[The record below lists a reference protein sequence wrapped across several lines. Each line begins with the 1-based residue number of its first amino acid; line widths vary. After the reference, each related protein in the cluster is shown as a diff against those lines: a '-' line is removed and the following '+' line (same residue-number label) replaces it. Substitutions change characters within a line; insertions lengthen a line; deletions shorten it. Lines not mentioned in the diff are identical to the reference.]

1 MWTVSACLA
10 PAGIA
15 GIYIFGFS
23 ALWVIISC
31 LAGALLSEYAWQ
43 KLNKKPVTI
52 KDGSAFLTGLLLA
65 YNLPPGVP
73 IWAAFLGSAFAIII
87 VKHLFGGLGNN
98 IFNPALAA
106 RGFLLMSWP
115 EAMTTWWKPFH
126 YSLQSDA
133 ITTAT
138 PLAMMKSGH
147 LQEFI
152 DSFPTLGK
160 MFSALLWGTRGGCL
174 GETCS
179 VLLILGGIYL
189 IYKKYID
196 WQIPVTYMATVG
208 VLSLL
213 FYSIGMK
220 SPMDLIATLTF
231 SLFSGGLVLGAFFM
245 ATDYVTIPATLRG
258 RIIFALGCGILTA
271 VIRRWGGLPEGV
283 CYSILI
289 MNSLVPLIDSKIRMK
304 AYGTSKENE

>member
-10 PAGIA
+10 PAGLA

-23 ALWVIISC
+23 AFWVILSC
-31 LAGALLSEYAWQ
+31 LAGAVLSEYVWQ

-52 KDGSAFLTGLLLA
+52 RDGSAFLTGLLLA
-65 YNLPPGVP
+65 YNLPPGIP
-73 IWAAFLGSAFAIII
+73 LWAAFLGSAFAVII

-115 EAMTTWWKPFH
+115 DAMTTWWKPFQ
-126 YSLQSDA
+126 YKLQTDA

-147 LQEFI
+147 LQEFL
-152 DSFPTLGK
+152 DSFPTVGK
-160 MFSALLWGTRGGCL
+160 MFSALLWGSRGGCL

-179 VLLILGGIYL
+179 VFLILGGIFL

-196 WQIPVTYMATVG
+196 WQIPAVFMGTVG
-208 VLSLL
+208 ILSLV
-213 FYSIGMK
+213 FYNIGMK
-220 SPMDLIATLTF
+220 SPMDPISTLFF

-245 ATDYVTIPATLRG
+245 ATDYVTCPITLRG
-258 RIIFALGCGILTA
+258 RIIFALGCGVLTA

-289 MNSLVPLIDSKIRMK
+289 MNAFVPLIDSKIRTTV
-304 AYGTSKENE
+304 YGTSVE